1 MYDYCNVQKLKIKKK
16 QFVDLIPVAQM
27 YNESLK
33 PAKYLDKIKAL
44 PVDNLHAP
52 LQAASQQAN
61 SVNLEANYTNKTH

>member
-1 MYDYCNVQKLKIKKK
+1 
-16 QFVDLIPVAQM
+16 M